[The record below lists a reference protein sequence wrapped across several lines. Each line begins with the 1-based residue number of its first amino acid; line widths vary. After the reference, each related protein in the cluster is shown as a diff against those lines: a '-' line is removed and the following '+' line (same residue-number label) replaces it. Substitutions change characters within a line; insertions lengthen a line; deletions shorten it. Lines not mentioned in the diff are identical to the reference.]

1 MRCRFGGLSIVFK
14 QGLSPFATRWRLASQ
29 QVKERVM
36 SKMIF
41 VSLPVT
47 DLKASM
53 AFYES
58 IGFKNNPQF
67 TDETAA
73 CMVWS
78 EAINFML
85 LTHAKWR
92 TFTSRPIPPKTSS
105 EVMLALSCDSRDA
118 VDAMN
123 GAAAANG
130 GTADINPI
138 EDHGFMYTRDL
149 ADPDGHALGAMWMD
163 LRMRRGGSIQ
173 DGIGCR
179 QSQGCHG
186 SGKAVEARRDFLHP
200 LLDRRDAVVERRVSS
215 RLHHPSWRLR
225 DPRRLSL
232 VPCHALDVSAHA

>member
-1 MRCRFGGLSIVFK
+1 MCK
-14 QGLSPFATRWRLASQ
+14 T
-29 QVKERVM
+29 
-36 SKMIF
+36 IF

-53 AFYES
+53 TFYES

-118 VDAMN
+118 VDAMS

-163 LRMRRGGSIQ
+163 MSAIP
-173 DGIGCR
+173 
-179 QSQGCHG
+179 
-186 SGKAVEARRDFLHP
+186 SGDKAG
-200 LLDRRDAVVERRVSS
+200 
-215 RLHHPSWRLR
+215 
-225 DPRRLSL
+225 
-232 VPCHALDVSAHA
+232 